1 LVTTDLLGVKNL
13 DKKNLL
19 EDWINKNK
27 MEKAKVRWGIIG
39 CGDVTEKKS
48 GPAFNKI
55 KDSRLLAVMRR
66 DATKAAD
73 YAQRHQ
79 VPDWYSKV
87 EDLLDNPTLNAI
99 YVATPPSSHF
109 DYALKALKAGKNVYV
124 EKPVTLNAEEARLLS
139 EAVIK
144 TNGKLVVAH
153 YRRQL
158 PMFLKVKEL
167 LKVGQIGAIRTV
179 QLRLWQ
185 SRSPELVT
193 TGAADWRT
201 DPTISGG
208 GYFFDLAPHQ
218 LDLMLYF
225 FGTPLSYDGFSQVQD
240 GASSVVDHT
249 TGTILFENQ
258 IIFNGSWCFNV
269 RSEDNIDR
277 CEIVGSEGKITFSI
291 FGNSILLRSDQ
302 GEKEFVFD
310 HPEHIQ
316 YPMIASTVAFF
327 EGKGPNPASMEEALT
342 LMEIMDCFSKKEIK
356 PFHTRK

>member
-1 LVTTDLLGVKNL
+1 MIKKGYVDGVV
-13 DKKNLL
+13 KKNR
-19 EDWINKNK
+19 
-27 MEKAKVRWGIIG
+27 MENAKVRWGIIG

-48 GPAFNKI
+48 GPAFNKV
-55 KDSRLLAVMRR
+55 KDSQLLAVMRR
-66 DATKAAD
+66 DAAKAAD
-73 YAQRHQ
+73 YARRHQ

-87 EDLLDNPTLNAI
+87 EDLLDNPSLNTI
-99 YVATPPSSHF
+99 YIATPPSSHL

-124 EKPVTLNAEEARLLS
+124 EKPVTLNADEATLLL
-139 EAVIK
+139 EAVKK

-193 TGAADWRT
+193 KRAADWRT

-225 FGTPLSYDGFSQVQD
+225 FGTPLYYNGFSQVQD
-240 GASSVVDHT
+240 GTSDVVDHT

-258 IIFNGSWCFNV
+258 IIFNGSWAFNV
-269 RSEDNIDR
+269 QPQDNMDS
-277 CEIVGSEGKITFSI
+277 CEIVGSEGKISFSI

-316 YPMIASTVAFF
+316 YPMIASTVDFF
-327 EGKGPNPASMEEALT
+327 EGKGPNPAPMEEALT
-342 LMEIMDCFSKKEIK
+342 LMKIMDCFSKKEIK
-356 PFHTRK
+356 SFHTRK

>member
-1 LVTTDLLGVKNL
+1 MIEKGYVDGL
-13 DKKNLL
+13 DKKNR
-19 EDWINKNK
+19 
-27 MEKAKVRWGIIG
+27 MENANVRWGIIG

-48 GPAFNKI
+48 GPAFNKV
-55 KDSRLLAVMRR
+55 KDSQLLAVMRR
-66 DATKAAD
+66 DAAKAAD

-79 VPDWYSKV
+79 VADWYSKV
-87 EDLLDNPTLNAI
+87 EDLLDNPSLNAI
-99 YVATPPSSHF
+99 YIATPPSSHL

-124 EKPVTLNAEEARLLS
+124 EKPVTLNADEATLLL
-139 EAVIK
+139 EAVRK

-158 PMFLKVKEL
+158 PMFLKVKEWL
-167 LKVGQIGAIRTV
+167 EAGQIGDIRTV

-185 SRSPELVT
+185 SRAPELVT

-225 FGTPLSYDGFSQVQD
+225 FGTPLYYNGFSQVQD
-240 GASSVVDHT
+240 GTSDVVDHT

-258 IIFNGSWCFNV
+258 IIFNGSWAFNV
-269 RSEDNIDR
+269 QPQDTMDS
-277 CEIVGSEGKITFSI
+277 CEIVGSEGKISFSI

-316 YPMIASTVAFF
+316 YPMIASAVAFF
-327 EGKGPNPASMEEALT
+327 EGKGPNPAPMEEALT
-342 LMEIMDCFSKKEIK
+342 LMKIMDCFSKKETK
-356 PFHTRK
+356 SFHTRK